1 MPPTRKASERFL
13 SIEEARRLLVAGTD
27 RDQMIVLLFMVVR
40 LRPSELFALRV
51 NDLSPGLLRIDE
63 ADVPGEPIKSQ
74 TKTEDS
80 AADLPLPAGL
90 ELALRDYIRRHSLT
104 DLIFPSETGTVM
116 SHDNYLDRV
125 LKKLGVLAGID
136 VFTDVDGSL
145 NSKLNHQVLRRT
157 TATHFQKYA
166 PIKATQR
173 MMRHSDAA
181 TTLKHYQKTLKPSV
195 IKGVSDWYVD
205 LTEAGKKSPAREKN
219 LVAKR
224 FRKVD

>member
-104 DLIFPSETGTVM
+104 DLIFPSDRHCHEPRQLPRPGLEEVGRPGRHRCFHRCGWLAEFETQPPSASPNDGHSLPEVRTYKG
-116 SHDNYLDRV
+116 HTADDAP
-125 LKKLGVLAGID
+125 LG
-136 VFTDVDGSL
+136 
-145 NSKLNHQVLRRT
+145 RR
-157 TATHFQKYA
+157 HN
-166 PIKATQR
+166 PKAL
-173 MMRHSDAA
+173 SEDFE
-181 TTLKHYQKTLKPSV
+181 
-195 IKGVSDWYVD
+195 
-205 LTEAGKKSPAREKN
+205 TECH
-219 LVAKR
+219 
-224 FRKVD
+224 